1 MTPEPDA
8 RDFAERTIVG
18 WHVLFGAMVLAAAV
32 FLGIDGH
39 LGVALVGLAVL
50 VAAYLLLIVRG
61 MYALTPARAWAY
73 LFVAYA
79 VVCVLTWVDPNALVL
94 LFGVYPQAFLILE
107 RRGSIVATVVLT
119 VAWSLVLVAK
129 DGWSAASWGTH
140 AFTAVGNVVFALV
153 IGLFIE
159 GLVRESRERK
169 RLLAEL
175 REAQDELA
183 AAEREAGALEE
194 RERLARDIH
203 DTLAQ
208 GFTSIVMLAQAG
220 EAAADR
226 ADMDTSK
233 RRFTEIQETA
243 RDNLAEARALVGA
256 LAPPPL
262 AEAGLP
268 DSLTRIVGRFGTETG
283 TAAQITV
290 AGPVRPL
297 ASSSEVVALRA
308 TQECLSNVRR
318 HASAGHVDVVLEYD
332 EDGATVTVRDD
343 GRGFEADG
351 TAHGY
356 GLEGLRA
363 RVEGVGGVMAVD
375 SAPGTGTTVRVR
387 VP

>member
-61 MYALTPARAWAY
+61 MYSLTPARAWAY

-175 REAQDELA
+175 REAQDE
-183 AAEREAGALEE
+183 
-194 RERLARDIH
+194 
-203 DTLAQ
+203 
-208 GFTSIVMLAQAG
+208 
-220 EAAADR
+220 
-226 ADMDTSK
+226 
-233 RRFTEIQETA
+233 
-243 RDNLAEARALVGA
+243 
-256 LAPPPL
+256 
-262 AEAGLP
+262 
-268 DSLTRIVGRFGTETG
+268 
-283 TAAQITV
+283 
-290 AGPVRPL
+290 
-297 ASSSEVVALRA
+297 
-308 TQECLSNVRR
+308 
-318 HASAGHVDVVLEYD
+318 
-332 EDGATVTVRDD
+332 
-343 GRGFEADG
+343 
-351 TAHGY
+351 
-356 GLEGLRA
+356 
-363 RVEGVGGVMAVD
+363 
-375 SAPGTGTTVRVR
+375 
-387 VP
+387 